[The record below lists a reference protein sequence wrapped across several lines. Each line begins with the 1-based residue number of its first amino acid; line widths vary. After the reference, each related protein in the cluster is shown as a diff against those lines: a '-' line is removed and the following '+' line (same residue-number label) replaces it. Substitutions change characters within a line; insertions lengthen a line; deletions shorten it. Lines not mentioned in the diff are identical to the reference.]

1 MRRDLRESLDEPDHG
16 VRFHPVQHVD
26 TRALEQR
33 PAEGLQLDSGKPAAQ
48 CGRDRGGMRVR
59 RWLPC
64 RDVDPGGGHG
74 RAAASGEAF
83 MASATR

>member
-1 MRRDLRESLDEPDHG
+1 VRGDLRERFDEPDHG
-16 VRFHPVQHVD
+16 VRFHPVQHAHS
-26 TRALEQR
+26 RALEQR
-33 PAEGLQLDSGKPAAQ
+33 PAEGFQLDSGKPAAQ

-59 RWLPC
+59 GRLPC